1 MENFIKEDLLKEL
14 VEETK
19 YLIEL
24 LNEVEVLKE
33 KLSKHGINIGIIN

>member
-1 MENFIKEDLLKEL
+1 MENFIKEDLLKES
-14 VEETK
+14 VEETN